1 MTQQLESEVTQP
13 IEPQESADRS
23 SGADSSVSPAPRP
36 TQPLDPSA
44 LARLAAVEVRTAVE
58 LGATELLVRDL
69 AALGPGSILQLDRLV
84 GEPADLTVNGR
95 LFARGDV
102 VVVDD
107 HLGLRITEL
116 VDPQAEAPPDLSPGP
131 AAP

>member
-1 MTQQLESEVTQP
+1 MTQQLETEVAQTA
-13 IEPQESADRS
+13 EPKESADDPS
-23 SGADSSVSPAPRP
+23 AAVSSVSGPS
-36 TQPLDPSA
+36 PLDSRA

-58 LGATELLVRDL
+58 LGATDLLVRDL
-69 AALGPGSILQLDRLV
+69 AALGPGSVLQLDRLV

-107 HLGLRITEL
+107 HLALRITEL
-116 VDPQAEAPPDLSPGP
+116 VDPHAEGPTPDPVAP
-131 AAP
+131 